1 MGQCTSLG
9 LNRGPFALGH
19 VVSEEPVRKALRECG
34 PLIAATVAVA
44 EVIAA
49 AGAVVGQKR

>member
-1 MGQCTSLG
+1 M
-9 LNRGPFALGH
+9 LGH
-19 VVSEEPVRKALRECG
+19 VVSEEPCEESLEESG
-34 PLIAATVAVA
+34 PLTAATVAVA